1 MRCELCELM
10 YREGI
15 KPEAIKL
22 NLFEAVDLI
31 IKRSLK

>member
-1 MRCELCELM
+1 M

-15 KPEAIKL
+15 KPEAVKL